1 MMARYTNQLLSEL
14 FKQLG
19 EDVTKNEEDTTR
31 LANIQI
37 NQLWVQNYGNR
48 KLDQLW
54 AFLQT
59 QEVNILMAVEWGIN
73 WSNVGNATNQRTAL
87 IDVNPVLSPWAQH
100 MVQRG
105 RVPMRKSWG
114 GGFCQSRSHD
124 EGHWHWWHWPGQMI
138 VSNIWDRGPADSSNS
153 HSIPTMQ
160 VHQPQCKYH
169 GVFWKRSGRP
179 SNEKFGAYNAWA
191 FKPVH
196 HVVKCQNGKFWV
208 GAKLDESYHFFLGW
222 TGGLMGRSDQWG

>member
-73 WSNVGNATNQRTAL
+73 
-87 IDVNPVLSPWAQH
+87 
-100 MVQRG
+100 
-105 RVPMRKSWG
+105 
-114 GGFCQSRSHD
+114 
-124 EGHWHWWHWPGQMI
+124 
-138 VSNIWDRGPADSSNS
+138 
-153 HSIPTMQ
+153 
-160 VHQPQCKYH
+160 
-169 GVFWKRSGRP
+169 
-179 SNEKFGAYNAWA
+179 
-191 FKPVH
+191 
-196 HVVKCQNGKFWV
+196 
-208 GAKLDESYHFFLGW
+208 
-222 TGGLMGRSDQWG
+222 